1 MDAAQT
7 QAATPAANHQ
17 CPLCGG
23 PNACAPAQ
31 CGRYDVACWCTSAR
45 FPPELLARV
54 PEAQRGLAC
63 ICAGCAAQAVADL
76 GRPQDPAGCDAARM
90 HDSSIGEKP

>member
-1 MDAAQT
+1 MDAAEI
-7 QAATPAANHQ
+7 QAATPEANHQ

-23 PNACAPAQ
+23 PNACAPAR

-63 ICAGCAAQAVADL
+63 ICAGCAAQAADEL
-76 GRPQDPAGCDAARM
+76 DRAPGRAECGAAEPR
-90 HDSSIGEKP
+90 DSTGEKP